1 VGGDQTVTALVESWF
16 LVLGLAD
23 RPAALLA
30 RVAIVIVIVGL
41 SLLANFLAKK
51 IISTV
56 VRRIVRKTRSRWD
69 DIVYDRG
76 VLNRLSHI
84 APALV
89 IYFMNPLAFPE
100 VGWLTIALQRGSIAY
115 MIAVAV
121 LVIDAVLESVNDIYT
136 TYSEQSKQRP
146 IKGYI
151 QLLKIL
157 FYVVGLVLV
166 VTTILDKSPV
176 GILSGIGALSAV
188 LLLVFR
194 DTILG
199 LVAGVQLSS
208 NEMIHIGDWIEM
220 PKYGADGDVIDVTLQ
235 SVKVQN
241 FDKTITTIP
250 IYSLVSDSF
259 KNWRGMSESD
269 GRRIKRAISVDMR
282 TVKFCT
288 AEMLDRFKRYALI
301 RDYVSQRQKEI
312 VDYNQAHDLK
322 ESDLLSSRRM
332 TNLGTFRAYIAAY
345 LRSHPLINNEMTFLV
360 RHLPPGPTGL
370 PIEIYVFSTDKVW
383 TNYEGIQADI
393 FDHLLAVIPE
403 FELEVFQ
410 QPSGSDLER
419 LTYGPAF
426 SPASE
431 SADGSAESPGQ

>member
-1 VGGDQTVTALVESWF
+1 MGGEETATAMVEGWF
-16 LVLGLAD
+16 LLLGLGD
-23 RPAALLA
+23 RPATVLA
-30 RVAIVIVIVGL
+30 RAAIVIVIVGL

-51 IISTV
+51 ILSTV
-56 VRRIVRKTRSRWD
+56 VRRIVRKTQSRWD
-69 DIVYDRG
+69 DIIYDRG

-89 IYFMNPLAFPE
+89 VYFMNPLAFPE
-100 VGWLTIALQRGSIAY
+100 IEWATAVIQRGSIAY

-121 LVIDAVLESVNDIYT
+121 LVVDVVLESVNEIYMT
-136 TYSEQSKQRP
+136 HSEQSRQRP

-157 FYVVGLVLV
+157 FYIVGLVLI

-208 NEMIHIGDWIEM
+208 NQMVHIGDWIEM

-235 SVKVQN
+235 TVKVQN
-241 FDKTITTIP
+241 WDKTITTIP

-259 KNWRGMSESD
+259 KNWRGMSESG
-269 GRRIKRAISVDMR
+269 GRRIKRAISIDMR

-288 AEMLDRFKRYALI
+288 PEMIDRFKRYALI
-301 RDYVSQRQKEI
+301 SEYVTRRQDEI
-312 VDYNQAHDLK
+312 IAHNAERGLD

-345 LRSHPLINNEMTFLV
+345 LRSHPMINKEMTFLI

-370 PIEIYVFSTDKVW
+370 PIEIYVFSADQVW
-383 TNYEGIQADI
+383 ANYEGIQADI
-393 FDHLLAVIPE
+393 FDHLLAVVPE

-410 QPSGSDLER
+410 QPSGSDIER
-419 LTYGPAF
+419 LV
-426 SPASE
+426 E
-431 SADGSAESPGQ
+431 STGS

>member
-1 VGGDQTVTALVESWF
+1 MDQTVTALVEGWF
-16 LVLGLAD
+16 LALGLSD
-23 RPAALLA
+23 RPATVLA

-41 SLLANFLAKK
+41 SLLANLLAKK

-69 DIVYDRG
+69 DIIYDRG

-89 IYFMNPLAFPE
+89 VYFMNPLAFPE
-100 VGWLTIALQRGSIAY
+100 IAWVTAVIQRGSIAY
-115 MIAVAV
+115 MIAMAV
-121 LVIDAVLESVNDIYT
+121 LVLDAVLESVHDIYMT
-136 TYSEQSKQRP
+136 SSEQSRQRP

-151 QLLKIL
+151 QLLKVL
-157 FYVVGLVLV
+157 FYIVGLVLI
-166 VTTILDKSPV
+166 VTTIMDKSPV

-241 FDKTITTIP
+241 WDKTITTIP

-259 KNWRGMSESD
+259 KNWRGMSESG
-269 GRRIKRAISVDMR
+269 GRRIKRAISIDMR

-288 AEMLDRFKRYALI
+288 PAMIDRFKRYALI
-301 RDYVSQRQKEI
+301 RDYVTQRQAE
-312 VDYNQAHDLK
+312 VGAYNAERGLDDA
-322 ESDLLSSRRM
+322 DLLSSRRM

-345 LRSHPLINNEMTFLV
+345 LRAHPMINKEMTFLI

-370 PIEIYVFSTDKVW
+370 PIEIYVFSADKVW
-383 TNYEGIQADI
+383 ANYEGIQADI
-393 FDHLLAVIPE
+393 FDHLLAVVPE
-403 FELEVFQ
+403 FELQVFQ
-410 QPSGSDLER
+410 QPSGSDIER
-419 LTYGPAF
+419 LVEK
-426 SPASE
+426 S
-431 SADGSAESPGQ
+431 GQ

>member
-1 VGGDQTVTALVESWF
+1 MGDDQTVTALVED
-16 LVLGLAD
+16 LLLMLGFAD
-23 RPAALLA
+23 QPAAVLA
-30 RVAIVIVIVGL
+30 RVAIVIVIAGL
-41 SLLANFLAKK
+41 SILADFLARK

-69 DIVYDRG
+69 DIIYDRG
-76 VLNRLSHI
+76 VMNRLSHI

-100 VGWLTIALQRGSIAY
+100 ISWLTIAIQRGSIAY
-115 MIAVAV
+115 MIGVAV

-157 FYVVGLVLV
+157 FYVVGLVLI

-208 NEMIHIGDWIEM
+208 NEMVHIGDWIEM

-259 KNWRGMSESD
+259 KNWRGMSESG
-269 GRRIKRAISVDMR
+269 GRRIKRAINVDMR

-288 AEMLDRFKRYALI
+288 PQMIERFKRYALI
-301 RDYVSQRQKEI
+301 RDYVTQRQSEI
-312 VDYNQAHDLK
+312 TADNQERGLD
-322 ESDLLSSRRM
+322 EEDLLSSRRM
-332 TNLGTFRAYIAAY
+332 TNLGTLRAYIAAY
-345 LRSHPLINNEMTFLV
+345 LRSHPLINKDMTFLI

-370 PIEIYVFSTDKVW
+370 PIEIYVFSADTVW

-410 QPSGSDLER
+410 QPSGSDVER
-419 LTYGPAF
+419 LAL
-426 SPASE
+426 SHAQ
-431 SADGSAESPGQ
+431 GQVTGRVERTGQ

>member
-1 VGGDQTVTALVESWF
+1 MGQTATALVEGWF
-16 LVLGLAD
+16 LALGLSD
-23 RPAALLA
+23 RPATVLA

-69 DIVYDRG
+69 DIIYDRG

-89 IYFMNPLAFPE
+89 VYFMNPLAFPE
-100 VGWLTIALQRGSIAY
+100 IAWVTAVIQRGSIAY
-115 MIAVAV
+115 MIAMAV
-121 LVIDAVLESVNDIYT
+121 LVLDAVLESVHDIYMT
-136 TYSEQSKQRP
+136 SSEQSRQRP

-151 QLLKIL
+151 QLLKVL
-157 FYVVGLVLV
+157 FYIVGLVLI
-166 VTTILDKSPV
+166 VTTIMDKSPV

-241 FDKTITTIP
+241 WDKTITTIP

-259 KNWRGMSESD
+259 KNWRGMSESG
-269 GRRIKRAISVDMR
+269 GRRIKRSISIDLR

-288 AEMLDRFKRYALI
+288 PEMIDRLKRYALI
-301 RDYVSQRQKEI
+301 RDYVTQRHAE
-312 VDYNQAHDLK
+312 VGVYNAERGLDDA
-322 ESDLLSSRRM
+322 DLLSSRRM

-345 LRSHPLINNEMTFLV
+345 LRSHPMINKEMTFLI

-370 PIEIYVFSTDKVW
+370 PIEIYVFSADKVW
-383 TNYEGIQADI
+383 ANYEGIQADI
-393 FDHLLAVIPE
+393 FDHLLAVVPE
-403 FELEVFQ
+403 FELQVFQ
-410 QPSGSDLER
+410 QPSGSDIER
-419 LTYGPAF
+419 LVEK
-426 SPASE
+426 S
-431 SADGSAESPGQ
+431 GQ

>member
-1 VGGDQTVTALVESWF
+1 MGGEETATALVESWF
-16 LVLGLAD
+16 LFLGLSD
-23 RPAALLA
+23 RPATVLA
-30 RVAIVIVIVGL
+30 RVAIVIVIVAL
-41 SLLANFLAKK
+41 SLLANFIAKK
-51 IISTV
+51 ILSTV
-56 VRRIVRKTRSRWD
+56 VRRIVRKTQSRWD
-69 DIVYDRG
+69 DIIYDRG

-89 IYFMNPLAFPE
+89 VYFMNPLAFPE
-100 VGWLTIALQRGSIAY
+100 IEWATAVIQRGSIAY

-121 LVIDAVLESVNDIYT
+121 LVVDVVLESVNEIYMT
-136 TYSEQSKQRP
+136 HSEQSRQRP

-157 FYVVGLVLV
+157 FYIVGLVLI

-208 NEMIHIGDWIEM
+208 NQMVHIGDWIEM

-235 SVKVQN
+235 TVKVQN
-241 FDKTITTIP
+241 WDKTITTIP

-259 KNWRGMSESD
+259 KNWRGMSESG
-269 GRRIKRAISVDMR
+269 GRRIKRSLSIDMR

-288 AEMLDRFKRYALI
+288 PEMIDRFKRYALI
-301 RDYVSQRQKEI
+301 SDYVTQRQDEI
-312 VDYNQAHDLK
+312 VAYNTERGLD

-345 LRSHPLINNEMTFLV
+345 LRSHPMINKEMTFLI

-370 PIEIYVFSTDKVW
+370 PIEIYVFSADQVW
-383 TNYEGIQADI
+383 ANYEGIQADI

-410 QPSGSDLER
+410 QPSGSDIER
-419 LTYGPAF
+419 LVESTGP
-426 SPASE
+426 
-431 SADGSAESPGQ
+431 